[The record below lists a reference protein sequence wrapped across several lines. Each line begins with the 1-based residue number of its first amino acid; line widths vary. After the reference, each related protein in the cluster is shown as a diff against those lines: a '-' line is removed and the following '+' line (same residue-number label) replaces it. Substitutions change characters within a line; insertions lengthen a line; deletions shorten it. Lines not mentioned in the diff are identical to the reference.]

1 MSEKRPRDPVVSSA
15 GSKHGLAKHTHPGGD
30 RSQCEFCRNNRDFTM
45 PRQLY
50 DAIAGG
56 DVVLFAGAGVS
67 TEGKPVA
74 VPSLYEQIC
83 SELKLNPNDGV
94 AFPDVMARY
103 CSEVGTRGELLR
115 LIKSHFDYFRSFPEL
130 YNVATRFHREL
141 STIWQLEN
149 IITTN
154 WDTFFEDE
162 CAAIPFVGA
171 KDFAFWSMRGRKVF
185 KIHGS
190 INSLSSMVVTRQD
203 YKTCYARLSKGL
215 LGSSM
220 KMALATKT
228 ILYAGFSFQDD
239 DFLRIHRF
247 VRKETAGTEP
257 KAYIITLDENSD
269 ARFRSLGLRPI
280 YTDASYFLARLKE
293 KLVKDHRM
301 LPDEKFDVLPKI
313 LLEIRIAHDRA
324 LMLDAK
330 RYPDIIYCWAY
341 QDGFLHAIE
350 RILALR
356 KSGYYSHQCNPVN
369 AARTYEFHLR
379 PAKVR
384 AREYGEVAYIDGYV
398 AGHLYFLGDDAL
410 RRLTPRY
417 YVYGCDDVTRSLTEL
432 RKVFRSLRNSHSQA
446 HALALRIARRIP
458 QGMTLHHPP
467 VL

>member
-1 MSEKRPRDPVVSSA
+1 MSEKTSRNVVVSPPGA
-15 GSKHGLAKHTHPGGD
+15 GHGLGEHTHPAGD
-30 RSQCEFCRNNRDFTM
+30 RSQCEFCRNNRDFSM

-50 DAIAGG
+50 AAIKAG

-67 TEGKPVA
+67 TEGGPMA
-74 VPSLYEQIC
+74 VPSLYEQVC
-83 SELKLNPNDGV
+83 DKLKLDPNEGLS
-94 AFPDVMARY
+94 FPDVMSRY

-115 LIKSHFDYFRSFPEL
+115 LIKSHFDYFSSFPEL
-130 YNVATRFHREL
+130 YNIATRFHREL

-171 KDFAFWSMRGRKVF
+171 KDFAFWNTRGRKVF

-190 INSLSSMVVTRQD
+190 INSLGSMVVTRQD
-203 YKTCYARLSKGL
+203 YKACYTRLSKGL

-228 ILYAGFSFQDD
+228 ILFAGFSFHDD
-239 DFLRIHRF
+239 DFLRIRRF

-257 KAYIITLDENSD
+257 KAYMITLDEDSD
-269 ARFRSLGLRPI
+269 ARFQSLGLRPI
-280 YTDASYFLARLKE
+280 YTDAAYFLSQLKQQ
-293 KLVKDHRM
+293 LVKDDQM
-301 LPDEKFDVLPKI
+301 LPDENFDALIKI
-313 LLEIRIAHDRA
+313 LHEIMNAHRKA
-324 LMLDAK
+324 LTLDAK
-330 RYPDIIYCWAY
+330 RYPDVIYCWAY
-341 QDGFLHAIE
+341 QDGLQHAID

-356 KSGYYSHQCNPVN
+356 KSGYYSHRCNPVN

-379 PAKVR
+379 PAKLR
-384 AREYGEVAYIDGYV
+384 GREYGEVAYIDGYV
-398 AGHLYFLGDDAL
+398 AGHLYFLGDDEL

-417 YVYGCDDVTRSLTEL
+417 YVYGCDDVRSITEL
-432 RKVFRSLRNSHSQA
+432 RMTLRRLDNTRSRA
-446 HALALRIARRIP
+446 HALARRIVGQIP
-458 QGMTLHHPP
+458 AGMTLHHPP